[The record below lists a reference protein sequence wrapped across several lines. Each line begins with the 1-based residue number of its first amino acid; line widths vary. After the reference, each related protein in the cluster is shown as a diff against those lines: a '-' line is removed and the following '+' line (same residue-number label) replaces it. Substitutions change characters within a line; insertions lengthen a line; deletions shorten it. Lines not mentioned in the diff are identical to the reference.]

1 MSKLLLIFG
10 VVLGAMGLAFG
21 IVGLIAPERLSSF
34 AMSFDTAA
42 IFLVGGLL
50 VAGLSSVLGL
60 LEKLVSDGI
69 PTATAAQPSLSTDRL
84 KFNPPPPKPELAEV
98 KPAFVPPPPPPPVP
112 PLRPVSL
119 PPVVS
124 DDFRSAAASV
134 AATAAAAST
143 AAASSISLS
152 EKSIPDLSTPAPN
165 PSVAEAINA
174 LEQAKTDMR
183 AALGGNLNKPQP
195 PYPEVAIPPPHD
207 LPEDEEIVE
216 EVVEEETSD
225 SGELYVVEEKMI
237 RGRPARIL
245 SDGTVEAETDD
256 GWMRFENV
264 EHLNEYLDG

>member
-10 VVLGAMGLAFG
+10 VVLGAIGLAFG
-21 IVGLIAPERLSSF
+21 IVGLIAPERLASF

-50 VAGLSSVLGL
+50 IAGLSNVLSF
-60 LEKLVSDGI
+60 LEKLVGEGL
-69 PTATAAQPSLSTDRL
+69 PTSGSAQPSISTDRL
-84 KFNPPPPKPELAEV
+84 KLNQQPQRAETAADF
-98 KPAFVPPPPPPPVP
+98 KPAFVPPPPPPTVP
-112 PLRPVSL
+112 PLKPLSL
-119 PPVVS
+119 PQATS
-124 DDFRSAAASV
+124 DEVRSAVASV
-134 AATAAAAST
+134 AATA

-152 EKSIPDLSTPAPN
+152 EKSILDHSTPTPN
-165 PSVAEAINA
+165 PTVADAINA

-207 LPEDEEIVE
+207 LPEDEDIVEDVVE
-216 EVVEEETSD
+216 EVVEEEPSD
-225 SGELYVVEEKMI
+225 LGQLYVVEEKMI

-256 GWMRFENV
+256 GWMRFENI
-264 EHLNEYLDG
+264 EHLNEFLDS